1 MPDPNKFN
9 ILDALIPILGGAAAA
24 YSPRYLGAGV
34 NAAAGLYG
42 QRMNQKY
49 DQQRLSIEQ
58 AFRDKQ
64 VKEEEGQTEQ
74 ARIHNEIEQQTGDT
88 AAQTKR
94 DLAGKVADAFVA
106 NRTPGAVGP
115 PTEADSYTA
124 GALRAGMPSG
134 QISDIVPQA
143 PKPGATAPP
152 EYPFAAGSGGTYDKR
167 TGKWSEPPTGRAPA
181 AGGKPAN
188 VEAQIVQLNREIRQ
202 IGEALKFADPDEEGE
217 LQAQLEDAKATRDAL
232 QAQRPSAQGGGSTA
246 GPTVQV
252 NIPGVHTDAG
262 KRLAAK
268 YLGK

>member
-9 ILDALIPILGGAAAA
+9 IMDALIPLLGGAAAA

-58 AFRDKQ
+58 AFRDKML
-64 VKEEEGQTEQ
+64 EEQKGQTEQ
-74 ARIHNEIEQQTGDT
+74 ARIHNELEKQTTDEET
-88 AAQTKR
+88 QTKR

-115 PTEADSYTA
+115 PTESDSYTA
-124 GALRAGMPSG
+124 GALRGGMPTS
-134 QISDIVPQA
+134 QISDIVPA
-143 PKPGATAPP
+143 PPKPTTQEDTG
-152 EYPFAAGSGGTYDKR
+152 YPFAAGGGGTYDKR
-167 TGKWSEPPTGRAPA
+167 TGKWSERPAGRAGA
-181 AGGKPAN
+181 AGGKPTS
-188 VEAQIVQLNREIRQ
+188 VEGQIIQLDREIRQ
-202 IGEALKFADPDEEGE
+202 ISEALKFADPEQEAE
-217 LQAQLEDAKATRDAL
+217 YQSQLEDAMAARDAL
-232 QAQRPSAQGGGSTA
+232 KAQRPATPGGGSNPN
-246 GPTVQV
+246 PTVQV